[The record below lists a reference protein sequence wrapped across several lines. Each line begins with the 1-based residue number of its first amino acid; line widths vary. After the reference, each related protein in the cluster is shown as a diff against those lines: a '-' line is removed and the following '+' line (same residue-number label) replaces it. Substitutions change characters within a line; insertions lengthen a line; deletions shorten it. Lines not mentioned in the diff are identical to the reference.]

1 MVFSKLDVTHYQLT
15 IPIIN
20 YLLIL
25 QIDTQDIWILCP
37 HPPHQGELPAVVEKL
52 PNNITLCNNVL
63 WQGTF
68 LAMVRGK

>member
-1 MVFSKLDVTHYQLT
+1 MVFGKLDVTHYQLT
-15 IPIIN
+15 VTIKN

-25 QIDTQDIWILCP
+25 QVDTQSFPLP
-37 HPPHQGELPAVVEKL
+37 SLPPQGELLAVVEKL

-68 LAMVRGK
+68 LAMVRGR